1 MTGELHFQA
10 IPITLDFRQRTLF
23 RFALAVSVFL
33 HIAGFLTSPYWQP
46 IPRAA
51 EDIVTVDLADIP
63 AEEMPKL
70 PRMQIEEPTP
80 DVPQAIRTPSPT
92 VPKSPPPSREMIRK
106 RVASRGLLKMLPK
119 EKEGSGPVG
128 DPLSGIKVPSDIRL
142 PSKSTPVPADYRP
155 SGSLDEDVAAVKRKN
170 PGIGKQVAAA
180 PKSSTVLASKIFFT
194 DAGLEGE
201 ISGGID
207 DRNRSIG
214 QIAATVKQYRS
225 GIKYVYNKELIT
237 NPSLS
242 GKLTVSFVIRPDGAV
257 ERPEI
262 RQSSLNWPSLE
273 KAVLKRMQHWKFPKS
288 QGAPVRVTFPFVFHP
303 EM

>member
-1 MTGELHFQA
+1 MNGELHFQA

-106 RVASRGLLKMLPK
+106 RVASRGLLKMLSK
-119 EKEGSGPVG
+119 EEEGSGPPG

-142 PSKSTPVPADYRP
+142 ASKNKPIPSDYRP
-155 SGSLDEDVAAVKRKN
+155 RGSLDEEVAAVKKKK
-170 PGIGKQVAAA
+170 PGIGKQVAATS
-180 PKSSTVLASKIFFT
+180 KSSTALASKTFIT

>member
-1 MTGELHFQA
+1 MNGELHFQA
-10 IPITLDFRQRTLF
+10 FPISLDFRQRSLF
-23 RFALAVSVFL
+23 RFALAASLLL
-33 HIAGFLTSPYWQP
+33 HVVGFLTSPYWQP
-46 IPRAA
+46 IPREA
-51 EDIVTVDLADIP
+51 EKIVTVDLANIP

-70 PRMQIEEPTP
+70 PPMQVEEPAP
-80 DVPQAIRTPSPT
+80 DVPPAIRTPSKT
-92 VPKSPPPSREMIRK
+92 VSPPPPPSREVIRK
-106 RVASRGLLKMLPK
+106 RVASRGVLKMLSG
-119 EKEGSGPVG
+119 EKEGSGPLG

-142 PSKSTPVPADYRP
+142 ASRGKPAPPDYP
-155 SGSLDEDVAAVKRKN
+155 PTGTLNEEIDAAKRKK

-180 PKSSTVLASKIFFT
+180 SRSSTALASKIFIT

-201 ISGGID
+201 ISGGIE

-225 GIKYVYNKELIT
+225 GIKYVYNKELLT

-242 GKLTVSFVIRPDGAV
+242 GKLTVSFVIRPDGSV

-273 KAVLKRMQHWKFPKS
+273 NAVLKRMRHWKFPKS
-288 QGAPVRVTFPFVFHP
+288 SGAAVRVTFPFVFHP